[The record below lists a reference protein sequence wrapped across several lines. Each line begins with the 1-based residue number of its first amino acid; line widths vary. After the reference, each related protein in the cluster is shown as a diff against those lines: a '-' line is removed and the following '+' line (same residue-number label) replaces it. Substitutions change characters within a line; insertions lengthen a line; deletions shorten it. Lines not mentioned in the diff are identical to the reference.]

1 MARASTGGGRW
12 RPASLVLVVLVG
24 LLTTMVSSGS
34 AEAVVTGPKCP
45 DVMVIA
51 ARGSGEQPQDNWT
64 DPNAY
69 KDPNIYLGAGQVN
82 NDLFVKLE
90 LAAPHLHFS
99 LNAVQYPAVYAW
111 GSLLENAYFS
121 ASVNSGVTA
130 MLDDINRTE
139 RTCGG
144 GVKYLFTGYSQ
155 GAWVVHKALWQLS
168 KSPILGKVV
177 GVALF
182 GDPKFVPWPA
192 PGSEIVRDDKLLLR
206 YYGVAAK
213 AGLDLRDTDV
223 PKSLRQLTASYCF
236 TNDPVCQGPPRP
248 DFLDSVA
255 VCTAEDPLHTTT
267 GLCSHTRYVTDGKT
281 ARAAQFLA
289 PNLPTKSVWPRL
301 TGKPPAGTVG
311 VAYSWTATAAPTART
326 TYTWTALTAPPPG
339 LQFSESGVLSGTPT
353 TAGTYSLRIKAQSD
367 PQERYVT
374 GTVTVTINPQGSSP
388 ACSSGT
394 CTAVG
399 WGANDSGQVGDG
411 TTTNASTPVA
421 VNGLTGVTAVA
432 AGYLHSLALRSDG
445 TVWAWGANDSG
456 QLGDGTT
463 TQRSTPVQVNVLTGV
478 TAVAAGGSHSLAV
491 RSDGTV
497 WAWGYN
503 GSGQLGN
510 GTTANALNPVQV
522 NGLSGVT
529 AVAAGGSHSLAV
541 RSDGTVWAWGWNGD
555 GQLGDGTTTNAM
567 TPVQVSGLTGAT
579 AVAAGAYHSLARR
592 NDGTVWAWGGGSW
605 DQLGDGNTAGSS
617 TPVQVSGL
625 SSATAIAAGD
635 YHSLAVRDDGTV
647 WAWGGGW
654 WGQLGDGTT
663 TQAPT
668 PVQVKDL
675 TGATAVAGSDNHS
688 LAVRNDGTV
697 WAWGNNG
704 VGQLGNPTNVQTFT
718 PVQVSG
724 LTGATAVAAA
734 GTHSLAVHS

>member
-1 MARASTGGGRW
+1 
-12 RPASLVLVVLVG
+12 
-24 LLTTMVSSGS
+24 MVSSGS

-90 LAAPHLHFS
+90 LAAPHLRFS
-99 LNAVQYPAVYAW
+99 LNAVQYPAVGAW

-130 MLDDINRTE
+130 MLDDINRIE

-206 YYGVAAK
+206 YFGVAAK

-223 PKSLRQLTASYCF
+223 PKSLRKLTASYCF
-236 TNDPVCQGPPRP
+236 TNDPVCQGPPRL

-311 VAYSWTATAAPTART
+311 VGYSWTATAAPTART
-326 TYTWTALTAPPPG
+326 TYTWTALTARPPG
-339 LQFSESGVLSGTPT
+339 LGFSEDGVLSGCPT
-353 TAGTYSLRIKAQSD
+353 KAGTYSFGIKAQSD

-374 GTVTVTINPQGSSP
+374 GTVTVTIKPGTAPSP
-388 ACSSGT
+388 ECSSGNRT
-394 CTAVG
+394 VAA
-399 WGANDSGQVGDG
+399 WGFNEGGQLGNG
-411 TTTNASTPVA
+411 STTDASTPVQVVGLSGMTA
-421 VNGLTGVTAVA
+421 IAAGYAHSLALREDGTVWAWGSNFAGALGNGSTAAFSPSPVQVAGLSGVRAVAGGLGYSLALREDGTVWAWGDNQFGQLGTGSSADSSLTPVQVAGLSGVRAIAGGYSHGLALREDGTVWAWGRNVNGELGNGTTTDSLTPVQVVGLSGVTAIS
-432 AGYLHSLALRSDG
+432 GSYHSLALRSDG
-445 TVWAWGANDSG
+445 SVWAWGDN
-456 QLGDGTT
+456 QL
-463 TQRSTPVQVNVLTGV
+463 
-478 TAVAAGGSHSLAV
+478 
-491 RSDGTV
+491 
-497 WAWGYN
+497 
-503 GSGQLGN
+503 GQLGN
-510 GTTANALNPVQV
+510 GTTTDSLTPVQV
-522 NGLSGVT
+522 VGLSGASAIAAEYNSSLALRSDGSVWAWGQAAGGLSSDGAIVDSLTPVQVAGLSGVT
-529 AVAAGGSHSLAV
+529 AIAGGGFHSLAL
-541 RSDGTVWAWGWNGD
+541 RSDGSLWAWGDNFA
-555 GQLGDGTTTNAM
+555 GQLGGGSTANFSL
-567 TPVQVSGLTGAT
+567 TPVQVTGLSGVT
-579 AVAAGAYHSLARR
+579 AISAGVHFSLA
-592 NDGTVWAWGGGSW
+592 
-605 DQLGDGNTAGSS
+605 L
-617 TPVQVSGL
+617 
-625 SSATAIAAGD
+625 
-635 YHSLAVRDDGTV
+635 
-647 WAWGGGW
+647 
-654 WGQLGDGTT
+654 
-663 TQAPT
+663 
-668 PVQVKDL
+668 
-675 TGATAVAGSDNHS
+675 
-688 LAVRNDGTV
+688 
-697 WAWGNNG
+697 
-704 VGQLGNPTNVQTFT
+704 NP
-718 PVQVSG
+718 
-724 LTGATAVAAA
+724 
-734 GTHSLAVHS
+734 

>member
-1 MARASTGGGRW
+1 
-12 RPASLVLVVLVG
+12 VLVVLVG

-206 YYGVAAK
+206 YFGVAAK

-223 PKSLRQLTASYCF
+223 PKSLRKLTASYCF

-353 TAGTYSLRIKAQSD
+353 TAGTYSFRIKAQSD

-374 GTVTVTINPQGSSP
+374 GTETVTVNPGTSP
-388 ACSSGT
+388 SGCSSGA
-394 CTAVG
+394 CTAAA
-399 WGANDSGQVGDG
+399 WGRNTFGELGDG
-411 TTTNASTPVA
+411 TTTDSSTPVQ
-421 VNGLTGVTAVA
+421 VSGLPGVTAIA
-432 AGYLHSLALRSDG
+432 AGIVHSLALRGDGSVWAWGNNLHGELGDGTTTDSSTPVQVSGLSGVTAIAGGTYHSLGLRSDGTVWAWGDSTYGQLGNGTTTDSSTPVQVSGLSGVTAIAVGSYHSLALRNDGTVWAWGNNNHGKLGNGTTTDSSTPVQVSGLSGVTAIAGGFNHSLALRSDG
-445 TVWAWGANDSG
+445 TVWAWGENI
-456 QLGDGTT
+456 
-463 TQRSTPVQVNVLTGV
+463 
-478 TAVAAGGSHSLAV
+478 
-491 RSDGTV
+491 
-497 WAWGYN
+497 W
-503 GSGQLGN
+503 GQLGN
-510 GTTANALNPVQV
+510 GTTTDSSTPVQV
-522 NGLSGVT
+522 SGLSGVT
-529 AVAAGGSHSLAV
+529 AVAAGSLHGVAL
-541 RSDGTVWAWGWNGD
+541 RSDGTVWAWGSNG
-555 GQLGDGTTTNAM
+555 
-567 TPVQVSGLTGAT
+567 
-579 AVAAGAYHSLARR
+579 Y
-592 NDGTVWAWGGGSW
+592 
-605 DQLGDGNTAGSS
+605 DQLGNGIFDSS

-625 SSATAIAAGD
+625 SGVTAIAAGGN
-635 YHSLAVRDDGTV
+635 HSVALRSDGT
-647 WAWGGGW
+647 AWG
-654 WGQLGDGTT
+654 WGDNTYGQVGNGTT
-663 TQAPT
+663 ADASP
-668 PVQVKDL
+668 
-675 TGATAVAGSDNHS
+675 
-688 LAVRNDGTV
+688 
-697 WAWGNNG
+697 
-704 VGQLGNPTNVQTFT
+704 

-724 LTGATAVAAA
+724 LSGVTAIAA
-734 GTHSLAVHS
+734 GGSHTLALHS